1 MQKFEV
7 KDHEPSLL
15 PEGNWKLVWAD
26 EFDGTQLDR
35 SKWNFRLNYWGK
47 RFPAYTDQGVVLDGN
62 SHVELHRT
70 ELDGRYVSPQLQTGA
85 NSFDYLLDPDQREN
99 PWGQAGIW
107 PLGELEEPKFVHR
120 YGYFECRC
128 KFQKDPETMWAAFWT
143 QSPTIGARF
152 EPEWAGIESDIMEYF
167 HEGRAHTTNIYGGY
181 GRQFARGGKVKYDLE
196 ETEGGWH
203 YFGMD
208 WREDGYTFYCDG
220 KEVMQ
225 CTDHVSHVPQFI
237 LLTTE
242 VQGYRSGLN
251 GNEEGKYKLL
261 GGGGLVDEA
270 PFLIKDRFVDDAF
283 ICDFVRVFDRVED

>member
-7 KDHEPSLL
+7 KDHEPSFL

-26 EFDGTQLDR
+26 EFDGTELDR
-35 SKWNFRLNYWGK
+35 SKWTFRLNYWGK
-47 RFPAYTDQGVVLDGN
+47 PFPAYTDQGVIVKDGC
-62 SHVELHRT
+62 VELHRT
-70 ELDGRYVSPQLQTGA
+70 EVDGRYVSPQLQTGA
-85 NSFDYLLDPDQREN
+85 NSFDFLLDPDKREN

-196 ETEGGWH
+196 ETEDGWH

-208 WREDGYTFYCDG
+208 WREDGYTFCCDG
-220 KEVMQ
+220 KVVSRCSEN
-225 CTDHVSHVPQFI
+225 VSHVPQFI

-242 VQGYRSGLN
+242 IEGYRSLKS
-251 GNEEGKYKLL
+251 GKIRLL
-261 GGGGLVDEA
+261 GSSSKVAEEY
-270 PFLIKDRFVDDAF
+270 PFIIKDKFEDDAF
-283 ICDFVRVFDRVED
+283 IVDFVRVFDRI